1 MNRWLVP
8 VLCVA
13 IVALFAVQ
21 IYFYQTNR
29 AFQQNVA
36 SELAQVR
43 AELEAT
49 RAENR
54 DLKSALDELQAND
67 LNAIVDDASEALVTG
82 WNTMLDVLESELRKA
97 EQAMR
102 ERREQPEN
110 RSRKPESEDH
120 VGD

>member
-13 IVALFAVQ
+13 IVALVAVQ
-21 IYFYQTNR
+21 VYFYQTNR

-54 DLKSALDELQAND
+54 ELKSALDELQAND

-82 WNTMLDVLESELRKA
+82 WNTMLEVLESELRKA

-110 RSRKPESEDH
+110 RSRQPDSEDH
-120 VGD
+120 AGD

>member
-13 IVALFAVQ
+13 IVALVAVQ
-21 IYFYQTNR
+21 VYFYQTNR

-43 AELEAT
+43 AELDAA

-54 DLKSALDELQAND
+54 ELKSALDELQAND

-82 WNTMLDVLESELRKA
+82 WNTMLEVLESELRKA

-102 ERREQPEN
+102 ERREPPEN
-110 RSRKPESEDH
+110 RSRQPDSEDH
-120 VGD
+120 AGD

>member
-8 VLCVA
+8 VLFVA
-13 IVALFAVQ
+13 IVALVAAQV
-21 IYFYQTNR
+21 YFYQTNR

-54 DLKSALDELQAND
+54 ELKSALDELQAND

-82 WNTMLDVLESELRKA
+82 WNTMLEVLESELRKA

-110 RSRKPESEDH
+110 RSRQPESEDH
-120 VGD
+120 AGD

>member
-82 WNTMLDVLESELRKA
+82 WNTMLDVLENELRKA

>member
-13 IVALFAVQ
+13 IVALVAAQV
-21 IYFYQTNR
+21 YFYQTNR

-43 AELEAT
+43 GELEAT

-54 DLKSALDELQAND
+54 ELKSALDELQAND

-82 WNTMLDVLESELRKA
+82 WNTMLEVLESELRKA

-110 RSRKPESEDH
+110 RSRQPESEDH
-120 VGD
+120 AGD

>member
-8 VLCVA
+8 VLCVV
-13 IVALFAVQ
+13 IVALVVVQ
-21 IYFYQTNR
+21 VYFYQTNR

-54 DLKSALDELQAND
+54 ELRSALDELQAND

-82 WNTMLDVLESELRKA
+82 WNTMLEVLESELRKA

-102 ERREQPEN
+102 ERREQPDN
-110 RSRKPESEDH
+110 RSRQPESEDH
-120 VGD
+120 AGD

>member
-13 IVALFAVQ
+13 IVALVAVQ
-21 IYFYQTNR
+21 VYFYETNR

-36 SELAQVR
+36 SELAHVR

-49 RAENR
+49 QAENR
-54 DLKSALDELQAND
+54 ELRTVVEELQAND

-110 RSRKPESEDH
+110 RSRQPESEDH
-120 VGD
+120 AGD